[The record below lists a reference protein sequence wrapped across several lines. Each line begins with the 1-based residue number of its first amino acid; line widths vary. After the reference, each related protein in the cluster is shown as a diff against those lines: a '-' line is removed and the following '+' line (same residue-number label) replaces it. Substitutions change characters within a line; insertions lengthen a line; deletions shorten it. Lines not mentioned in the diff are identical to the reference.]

1 MDGKR
6 AGLRVSR
13 HWMRD
18 GVNDKDGTRFGVVM
32 VQRYDGIGSIS

>member
-18 GVNDKDGTRFGVVM
+18 GVNDKDETRFGGG
-32 VQRYDGIGSIS
+32 DGAAV